1 MVPQSLPTSS
11 KHSLIV
17 KHSSNL
23 HYNRLCAGTEALSHR
38 GEGVVGMARGDGS
51 QWARTL
57 GTGVKAV
64 GTAEKQQDQNKYGV
78 WEHQDPGNPRDPPS
92 SSSGARHAQGAAALV
107 QFPPAA
113 VLRRACTCVSIRPL
127 ASARVCVCVCLCVHT
142 PGTRTRAIKLSPRE
156 EGDGRAL
163 TRPTRP
169 LCPCGDLTPAPAC
182 LHPGPISAAGST
194 RVF

>member
-78 WEHQDPGNPRDPPS
+78 WEHQDPGNPIPAKGTRPHPPQGRGTPRGPLPRFNFLPPLS
-92 SSSGARHAQGAAALV
+92 SAG
-107 QFPPAA
+107 P
-113 VLRRACTCVSIRPL
+113 
-127 ASARVCVCVCLCVHT
+127 ARV
-142 PGTRTRAIKLSPRE
+142 
-156 EGDGRAL
+156 
-163 TRPTRP
+163 
-169 LCPCGDLTPAPAC
+169 
-182 LHPGPISAAGST
+182 
-194 RVF
+194 